1 MLEKV
6 FREKSFAD
14 QYTYGAKISEL
25 YAETLVDTSGIA
37 KSHQR
42 PLIILDNACGTGSIS
57 STLQRTLDKRNKRNL
72 KLTCGDLS
80 EGMVEYTK
88 QRMQAEGWDNA
99 EAKVVNAQD
108 TGLPSDHYTH
118 VYTAFAFNMFPDYK
132 AALQECFR
140 VLQPGGT
147 LATSTWQNAN
157 WCTIMKP
164 VIATMPGNL
173 PYPTMEE
180 INKMLNKGWD
190 SESNV
195 RVEFEDAGFTDVNVT
210 TVAKQCLLPVQE
222 FAEACKILLPYVLSK
237 FWTQE
242 QRGRY
247 EAEVPEHL
255 MGYLEK
261 EYGKDGLAPMKGVA
275 IIATGRKP

>member
-6 FREKSFAD
+6 FHEKSFAD

-25 YAETLVDTSGIA
+25 YAETLVDKSGIA

-57 STLQRTLDKRNKRNL
+57 STLQRTLDKRNKRSL

-80 EGMVEYTK
+80 EGMIEYTK
-88 QRMQAEGWDNA
+88 QRMQDEGWNNA
-99 EAKVVNAQD
+99 EAKIVNAQD

-132 AALQECFR
+132 AALKECFR

-164 VIATMPGNL
+164 AIATMPGNL

-180 INKMLNKGWD
+180 INTMLNKGWD
-190 SESNV
+190 SESEV
-195 RVEFEDAGFTDVNVT
+195 RAEFEQAGFADVNVT

-222 FAEACKILLPYVLSK
+222 FAGACKILLPYVLSK

-242 QRGRY
+242 QRVQY
-247 EAEVPEHL
+247 EADVPKHL
-255 MGYLEK
+255 MRYLEK